1 MKTHV
6 ENWQIY
12 ETGLSYL
19 LFSMVLA
26 LCEILSIV
34 AAYGAEF
41 MKP

>member
-12 ETGLSYL
+12 ETGLSY
-19 LFSMVLA
+19 FFFMVLA